1 MSTGSGRGS
10 ALQPWESDNFRAIK
24 RSRRLMSLRAVA
36 GCASDSGQTY
46 TSSGLTQPG
55 GESRSDPK
63 VKPAVD
69 SISLDSKTKSCQSN

>member
-63 VKPAVD
+63 GKWEPY
-69 SISLDSKTKSCQSN
+69 